1 MHSRYESSKN
11 CPLCPASVCSCWLI
25 YSHKTSRLSHSMS
38 IRKQVMH
45 ARRSIKATPS
55 LFNACGSWVLRQ
67 NRQKDFDP
75 LTMSK
80 TGAIDNTRQNKIL
93 SKKGTLHLGQRCKLQ
108 NLAHNLQPRGNLPCK
123 EQQVGDVESNVSCSG
138 YVIAFGHQRDHGTCS
153 SPQSHN
159 GCSSIQ
165 VRTREQLAC
174 STSQQS
180 INFSCHALDVLQ
192 LLIHT

>member
-1 MHSRYESSKN
+1 MHVEAGFYD
-11 CPLCPASVCSCWLI
+11 
-25 YSHKTSRLSHSMS
+25 KTD
-38 IRKQVMH
+38 
-45 ARRSIKATPS
+45 TT
-55 LFNACGSWVLRQ
+55 
-67 NRQKDFDP
+67 DFDP

-80 TGAIDNTRQNKIL
+80 TGAIDNTRQNNFF
-93 SKKGTLHLGQRCKLQ
+93 SEKGMLHLRQRCKLQ
-108 NLAHNLQPRGNLPCK
+108 NLAHNLQPCGNLPCK

-192 LLIHT
+192 LLIHTQCLSVCSVAKWQLECAVRICSTTANKTAMYLIADMC

>member
-1 MHSRYESSKN
+1 MHVEAGFYD
-11 CPLCPASVCSCWLI
+11 
-25 YSHKTSRLSHSMS
+25 KTD
-38 IRKQVMH
+38 
-45 ARRSIKATPS
+45 T
-55 LFNACGSWVLRQ
+55 
-67 NRQKDFDP
+67 KDFDP

-108 NLAHNLQPRGNLPCK
+108 NLAHNLQPCGNLPCK